1 MIMFVQYILC
11 YTLLSYIINDSNN
24 NYVMGDVIT
33 TATAS
38 TYFSSAYGFQPPF
51 DDVDV
56 HGTYTMMMEFTMRCY
71 HNEFTMH
78 SYK

>member
-1 MIMFVQYILC
+1 
-11 YTLLSYIINDSNN
+11 
-24 NYVMGDVIT
+24 MGDAIT

-56 HGTYTMMMEFTMRCY
+56 HGTYTMMMKCDVIMMNFQCNLINDRV
-71 HNEFTMH
+71 
-78 SYK
+78 